1 MHTLSKPDGIEEI
14 TDHLAGLVD
23 ATLPREALRSR
34 VRRHFAAM
42 KEVPIR
48 EFVPLFVER
57 RVRAELHQ
65 AT

>member
-1 MHTLSKPDGIEEI
+1 
-14 TDHLAGLVD
+14 
-23 ATLPREALRSR
+23 